1 MYKSILVPLDGSARA
16 ERILPH
22 VEPLAQRFEARLI
35 LLRVIEP
42 AGSLPPPE
50 QPDFIQRSLEAEREQ
65 AQSYLKAKAGELRTR
80 GLETQ
85 SQVLVGSAATT
96 ICSVADSEEVD
107 LIAMASH
114 GRGGLARVFYG
125 SVTAAVLNQVDRPLL
140 LVRARRRRR
149 S

>member
-1 MYKSILVPLDGSARA
+1 MYESILVPLDGSGRA

-22 VEPLAQRFEARLI
+22 VEQLARNFGSRLI

-42 AGSLPPPE
+42 PSTLPPPD
-50 QPDFIQRSLEAEREQ
+50 QPDFNVRALQSEQEEA
-65 AQSYLKAKAGELRTR
+65 ASYLKGKRGELRQR
-80 GLETQ
+80 GFEVQALH
-85 SQVLVGSAATT
+85 LNGAAAST
-96 ICSVADSEEVD
+96 ICSVADSENVD

-140 LVRARRRRR
+140 LVRARRK
-149 S
+149 